1 MAKHM
6 RGAGRTP
13 AGNGAGN
20 SSDPFSANYVDP
32 ALSDRQRRKLQAR
45 QEPGGGKGW
54 ALLYLLLAVAL
65 AAALWFLMGGAG
77 A

>member
-6 RGAGRTP
+6 RGTGRTP
-13 AGNGAGN
+13 ATHGSGN
-20 SSDPFSANYVDP
+20 SSDPFSTDYVDP

-45 QEPGGGKGW
+45 QEPGGGRGW
-54 ALLYLLLAVAL
+54 AFLYLLLAVAL
-65 AAALWFLMGGAG
+65 AAVLWFLMGGAG